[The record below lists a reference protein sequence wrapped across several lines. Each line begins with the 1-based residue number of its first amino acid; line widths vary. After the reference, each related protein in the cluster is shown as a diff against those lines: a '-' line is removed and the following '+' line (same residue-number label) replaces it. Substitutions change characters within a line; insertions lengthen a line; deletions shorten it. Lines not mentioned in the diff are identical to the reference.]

1 MSAED
6 VFKNIPPP
14 SYEEIMGHQTLTSA
28 KTNVSREEL
37 PPLAYIDIMPR
48 CLFPGNMKGKV
59 PPEYDKFS
67 TLIEAANHWLRGNP
81 SYGVWKCETVERK
94 VESSGEVLMESM
106 LFHEATYGFN
116 VNINGIR
123 MWLYVRDNISTPPQQ
138 LGLRSRVPDKV
149 EIPIPYYMGR
159 RRRYYG
165 PAFVQTIMSYEGLK
179 KTMEKLNNE
188 LKSEPVG
195 GTILNVECAVIKAAE
210 GFERLDVDPDNT
222 VFHENGG
229 KLRRY
234 TQIIRI
240 FYVIGSPSQE
250 TIDLIDVM
258 PKATRKPGM
267 GTPAK
272 FESFDETMERLS
284 RNPPSELREG
294 RVVNLQTLFPQYKEL
309 AGEVDV
315 LANDTDDFVTGSL
328 NRKQMQILR
337 IFKVNGSSPRPFPPN
352 LSSKLFVPVRTGSRS
367 FETMLQTMFR
377 IEAWLRVTGLPIYNV
392 ETVSYLFNEHSPS
405 GVDASKSSVV
415 CPVGVG
421 KHFVTAIRVYFYQ
434 QYHEPDP
441 ALLPP
446 VFPWNGSSGS
456 SSCTLL

>member
-1 MSAED
+1 
-6 VFKNIPPP
+6 
-14 SYEEIMGHQTLTSA
+14 
-28 KTNVSREEL
+28 
-37 PPLAYIDIMPR
+37 
-48 CLFPGNMKGKV
+48 
-59 PPEYDKFS
+59 
-67 TLIEAANHWLRGNP
+67 
-81 SYGVWKCETVERK
+81 
-94 VESSGEVLMESM
+94 
-106 LFHEATYGFN
+106 
-116 VNINGIR
+116 
-123 MWLYVRDNISTPPQQ
+123 
-138 LGLRSRVPDKV
+138 
-149 EIPIPYYMGR
+149 
-159 RRRYYG
+159 
-165 PAFVQTIMSYEGLK
+165 MSYEGLK
-179 KTMEKLNNE
+179 TTMEKLNNE

-210 GFERLDVDPDNT
+210 GFERLEVDPNNT

-240 FYVIGSPSQE
+240 FYVIGSPAQE
-250 TIDLIDVM
+250 TIDLVDVI
-258 PKATRKPGM
+258 PKVTHKPGM

-272 FESFDETMERLS
+272 FESYDEAMERLS

-294 RVVNLQTLFPQYKEL
+294 RVVNLQTLFPQYKEF

-337 IFKVNGSSPRPFPPN
+337 IFRVNGSSPRPFPPS
-352 LSSKLFVPVRTGSRS
+352 LSTKLFVPVRTGSRS

-377 IEAWLRVTGLPIYNV
+377 IEAWLRVTGSPIYNV
-392 ETVSYLFNEHSPS
+392 ETVSYLFNEHSSS

-415 CPVGVG
+415 SPVGVG

-434 QYHEPDP
+434 QYQEPDP

-446 VFPWNGSSGS
+446 VFSWTESSGS